1 MGNESS
7 QPLKYGERLD
17 NDINIKWTKVDT
29 ENPFPPR
36 ESHCSTALNSKL
48 YVYGGVIQSGDE
60 EPVESNDLLVFD
72 SGRSQLF
79 SRVSSSVSFLSFMSS
94 QV

>member
-36 ESHCSTALNSKL
+36 ESHCSTALNNKL
-48 YVYGGVIQSGDE
+48 YVYGGVIQSEGE

-79 SRVSSSVSFLSFMSS
+79 SMTMRG
-94 QV
+94 